1 MSYVYEAKKNKSHE
15 YDAKKQANIAKII
28 EAFPV
33 KSKLD
38 QYGKAIPGNDDAFN
52 PTQGPSS

>member
-1 MSYVYEAKKNKSHE
+1 VYEAKKNKSHE